1 MAAAFYP
8 FSLEMAHI
16 SANASYREN
25 SYLLVFVNTTGST
38 SRQPAGNTICA
49 ALDHGGGVRF
59 GPQTFAIYSC
69 APLPPSFEQIR
80 HNATLHAQ
88 MSEIAARI
96 CKTLPVFVDLQDTD
110 VAELASLPVPL
121 AVPRSQ
127 PMPPI
132 DTNTI
137 NPRHLPWFLINAA
150 TFKRHCVVGRHTV
163 VESLLIILQ
172 RPWCVLEICCC
183 VDAQTIG
190 AVREFALLA
199 APVDTKAYDVA
210 VRLLSHEYRMRIKP
224 VLDSTGISDSGG
236 TNGMPCAP
244 QCSEKALC
252 GIYTATILVNSYNRF
267 WLPLICCCAAYL
279 DLSFSDVVRRVGDVS
294 RGLNGGIGGIGGIS
308 WIELHGCLLRRIGDW
323 I

>member
-1 MAAAFYP
+1 MV
-8 FSLEMAHI
+8 S
-16 SANASYREN
+16 SASD
-25 SYLLVFVNTTGST
+25 
-38 SRQPAGNTICA
+38 TICA

-80 HNATLHAQ
+80 HNVTLHAQ
-88 MSEIAARI
+88 MSKIATRV

-110 VAELASLPVPL
+110 VAELASLPVPVT
-121 AVPRSQ
+121 VPRGQ

-132 DTNTI
+132 KADTI
-137 NPRHLPWFLINAA
+137 SPHPLPWFLINAA
-150 TFKRHCVVGRHTV
+150 TFKRHCVVGRNSA

-172 RPWCVLEICCC
+172 RPWCVLEVCCC
-183 VDAQTIG
+183 VDAQTVG

-199 APVDTKAYDVA
+199 ARVDAKAYDAA

-224 VLDSTGISDSGG
+224 VLDSTGNFASSG
-236 TNGMPCAP
+236 TNGMPHAP

-252 GIYTATILVNSYNRF
+252 DIYTATTLVSSYNRF

-279 DLSFSDVVRRVGDVS
+279 KLSFSDVVRRIREVS
-294 RGLNGGIGGIGGIS
+294 RELNGWIG
-308 WIELHGCLLRRIGDW
+308 WIELHGCLLRRVGDW